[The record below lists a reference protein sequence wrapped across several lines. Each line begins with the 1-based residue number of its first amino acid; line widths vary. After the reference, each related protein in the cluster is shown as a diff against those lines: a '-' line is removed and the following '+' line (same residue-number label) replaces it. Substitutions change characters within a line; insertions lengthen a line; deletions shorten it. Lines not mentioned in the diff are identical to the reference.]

1 VPSSFLGVSGV
12 ADPPTAGWSAQAAR
26 GRLAERA
33 KDRPCASGQP
43 LTNVQDPS
51 VEVPITGRLSPA
63 ARFVEALILPLAM
76 FVLAWPRPDA
86 PPPPLLAPT

>member
-12 ADPPTAGWSAQAAR
+12 GDPPIASWSAQAAR
-26 GRLAERA
+26 ARLAERA
-33 KDRPCASGQP
+33 KDLSCASGQP

-51 VEVPITGRLSPA
+51 VEVPMTGRLSHA

-76 FVLAWPRPDA
+76 FVLA
-86 PPPPLLAPT
+86 